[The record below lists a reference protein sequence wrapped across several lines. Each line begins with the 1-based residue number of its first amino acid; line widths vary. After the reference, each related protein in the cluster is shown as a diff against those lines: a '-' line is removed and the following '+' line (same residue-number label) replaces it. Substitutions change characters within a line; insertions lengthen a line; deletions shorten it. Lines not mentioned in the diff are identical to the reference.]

1 MTLVMTLWAWRLY
14 SGMIILRDDVVEAD
28 VTEEKEVTEE

>member
-1 MTLVMTLWAWRLY
+1 MTLWAWRLY
-14 SGMIILRDDVVEAD
+14 SGIIILREDVVEVE

>member
-1 MTLVMTLWAWRLY
+1 MTLWAWRLY
-14 SGMIILRDDVVEAD
+14 SGIIILRDDAVEVE